1 MNEDLIRRI
10 DDLEA
15 RGQLVLEDLQFQ
27 LGGDLSGLVTENV
40 LLVDYRTRLDG
51 NQVTLCRLNR
61 QHPLVKEL
69 TNWA

>member
-61 QHPLVKEL
+61 HHPLVKEL
-69 TNWA
+69 TKWA